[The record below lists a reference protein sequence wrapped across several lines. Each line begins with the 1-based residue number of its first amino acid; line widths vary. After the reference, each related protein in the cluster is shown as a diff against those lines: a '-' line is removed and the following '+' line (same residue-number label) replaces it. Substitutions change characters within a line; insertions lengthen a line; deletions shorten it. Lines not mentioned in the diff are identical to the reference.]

1 MPEVI
6 TVTQADIDG
15 LGRKLDEFSA
25 VLTDRERTVLY
36 GVLGMAG
43 KSIEEVVQ
51 SHQGGGAPSG
61 ASGGQLPSLSQQFQ
75 EAFENGVGTRFRVH
89 TPSEAEQVRVKGSV
103 DGDWA
108 KG

>member
-1 MPEVI
+1 MPEII

-25 VLTDRERTVLY
+25 VLTERERTVLY

-51 SHQGGGAPSG
+51 SHQGGTPSG
-61 ASGGQLPSLSQQFQ
+61 ASEGQLPSLSQQFQ
-75 EAFENGVGTRFRVH
+75 DAFENGVGTRFQVH
-89 TPSEAEQVRVKGSV
+89 TPSEAESTRVKGSV
-103 DGDWA
+103 DGDWTKA
-108 KG
+108 